1 MPSGRPSE
9 SEVRRRRAAGR
20 GVVATA
26 TAGLRAA
33 SPGAWASFK
42 DGGAPVLA
50 GGRRRTMLSAA
61 AAGRAAA
68 QAAQVHALFM
78 HGGYWWC
85 TCVGCCCCCCC
96 CRSVAEV
103 AAPPG
108 EEARLLSPRALPD
121 RRDAVPCCG
130 LHCGEEGGRTTTARG
145 LPRPPLDDVAA
156 RLSATPGRDVVTT
169 AAASGPDWGHRPAIR
184 FSRALDRCSRFL
196 SLSPGTGTE
205 RVWRGTRAHATFREG
220 KISART
226 NTGTSLKTKA
236 AIGGFS

>member
-1 MPSGRPSE
+1 MTAGSPRSSRSSSTPALSATEPRVPSGRPSE

-96 CRSVAEV
+96 RSVAEV

-108 EEARLLSPRALPD
+108 GEARLLSPRALPD

-130 LHCGEEGGRTTTARG
+130 LHCMRRGRRTNDDCAGAATATAR
-145 LPRPPLDDVAA
+145 R
-156 RLSATPGRDVVTT
+156 RR
-169 AAASGPDWGHRPAIR
+169 GPTFGYAW
-184 FSRALDRCSRFL
+184 
-196 SLSPGTGTE
+196 TGC
-205 RVWRGTRAHATFREG
+205 RYDSCCKR
-220 KISART
+220 S
-226 NTGTSLKTKA
+226 
-236 AIGGFS
+236 